1 MAASKKSSKKYAAN
15 FSEVHRTFHYNA
27 SAHAFSGHFTRPVQH
42 LIEVQAPTALP
53 TIGGFGS
60 SRVENFKFNEYV
72 KFTAGY
78 THVAGSEQSERGKD
92 EEKVTYTTL
101 VTATIENLNILD
113 VVTADRVV
121 SRISSYHVGG
131 APESHFSFLGSKFEN
146 LHIGG
151 CKADITL
158 NHDFFAKY
166 KTFAA
171 VRNELERK
179 GEFRRMAEDPFQT
192 GNPIQMED
200 GHEVILCSLVKKMAT
215 DAPDVTTQAHAF
227 VIPHFG
233 RVYLAEA
240 IIDECKRTLTMLR
253 LELGSPIAGSGVF
266 AQSVGNGRPW
276 PG

>member
-1 MAASKKSSKKYAAN
+1 MTGAAQIPLRLRAPPGEEANTRAPRASK
-15 FSEVHRTFHYNA
+15 
-27 SAHAFSGHFTRPVQH
+27 RP
-42 LIEVQAPTALP
+42 
-53 TIGGFGS
+53 
-60 SRVENFKFNEYV
+60 R
-72 KFTAGY
+72 
-78 THVAGSEQSERGKD
+78 
-92 EEKVTYTTL
+92 YTTL

-179 GEFRRMAEDPFQT
+179 GEFRRMTEDPFQT

-240 IIDECKRTLTMLR
+240 KVYAQAVMRHLRETPGIGQLEVAGSFRRCKETVGDLDLLVTCKRSGPVMDR
-253 LELGSPIAGSGVF
+253 LAEY
-266 AQSVGNGRPW
+266 QGRFQRL
-276 PG
+276 

>member
-1 MAASKKSSKKYAAN
+1 MDKDWAHPSPEVSPMAASKKSSKKYVAN
-15 FSEVHRTFHYNA
+15 YSEVHRTFHYNA

-53 TIGGFGS
+53 TIGGCGS

-78 THVAGSEQSERGKD
+78 THVAGSEQRERGKD

-192 GNPIQMED
+192 GNPIRSEERRV
-200 GHEVILCSLVKKMAT
+200 GKECRSRWSPYHSKKKALMAAAT
-215 DAPDVTTQAHAF
+215 AAPDEPA
-227 VIPHFG
+227 
-233 RVYLAEA
+233 
-240 IIDECKRTLTMLR
+240 DEW
-253 LELGSPIAGSGVF
+253 AWH
-266 AQSVGNGRPW
+266 RP
-276 PG
+276 